1 MSAHRTHS
9 LRERRRYLR
18 TRVNLA
24 GRYMLA
30 NGAEYN
36 CRIWNISPAG
46 LALMAS
52 ASGRLGERVI
62 AYIDKIGRMEGRIVR
77 IFAIGFAMIIITT
90 EHGRER
96 IARRIARMTGEQSPP
111 EIMS

>member
-1 MSAHRTHS
+1 
-9 LRERRRYLR
+9 
-18 TRVNLA
+18 
-24 GRYMLA
+24 MLA
-30 NGAEYN
+30 SGAEYS

-62 AYIDKIGRMEGRIVR
+62 AYIEKIGRMEGRIVR
-77 IFAIGFAMIIITT
+77 IFAVGFAMMIVTT

-96 IARRIARMTGEQSPP
+96 IAKRLARIASEQSPP

>member
-1 MSAHRTHS
+1 MPAQRPHS

-18 TRVNLA
+18 IRVNLA
-24 GRYMLA
+24 GRYMLT
-30 NGAEYN
+30 NGAEYS

-46 LALMAS
+46 VALMAS
-52 ASGRLGERVI
+52 APGRLGERVI
-62 AYIDKIGRMEGRIVR
+62 TYLDKIGRLEGRIVR
-77 IFAIGFAMIIITT
+77 IFAIGFAMLIVTT

-96 IARRIARMTGEQSPP
+96 IARRLARIASEQSPP